1 MDHLHRKTEVNHR
14 LLVLRA
20 AFWMGAVL
28 DAAMLPPMLVPSIGG
43 AMFGIA
49 DFHPGP
55 EYRYAMYVGAAL
67 MAGWTA
73 LLVWADRKPVER
85 RDVILLTLFPVMA
98 GLIGASIYAALS
110 GLVTPEGILPIFILQ
125 ISLTVFFLGAYII
138 SRPQDRSS

>member
-14 LLVLRA
+14 LRVLRA

-28 DAAMLPPMLVPSIGG
+28 DAVMLPPMLVPSIGG

-98 GLIGASIYAALS
+98 GLIGASIYAASS
-110 GLVTPEGILPIFILQ
+110 GLVAPESILPIFILQ

-138 SRPQDRSS
+138 SRPQARSS